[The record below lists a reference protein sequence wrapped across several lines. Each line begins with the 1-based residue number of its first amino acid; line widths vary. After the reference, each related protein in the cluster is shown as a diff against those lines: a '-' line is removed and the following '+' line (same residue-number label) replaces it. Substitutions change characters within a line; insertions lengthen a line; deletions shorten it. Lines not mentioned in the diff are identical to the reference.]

1 MTNRIEIELPFWG
14 FYESIHNSLIDD
26 GVEIHFQDDNGDVPD
41 EMSDAIWSALDNED
55 WKLIQ
60 REYCEH
66 FIYAMSQELS
76 VPSKYSVDLEF
87 SDMTSPRYYN
97 FETDRLFATIP
108 ADQLAMIRAEV
119 EGYDKGE
126 RWRQHVK
133 DVFTSYDG
141 FSSNFP
147 AELAGEEWTRED
159 WSPVQYMP
167 LFQLYLE
174 EHIGEEW
181 QYKLLDDIRVNEFAS
196 VQVAVEKIHKYIK
209 ETPNV

>member
-14 FYESIHNSLIDD
+14 FYESTHDSLIDD
-26 GVEIHFQDDNGDVPD
+26 GVRLHFQDDSGEVSD
-41 EMSDAIWSALDNED
+41 EVDDAIWSALDNED

-60 REYCEH
+60 REYCEQ
-66 FIYAMSQELS
+66 FVYALSQELS
-76 VPSKYSVDLEF
+76 VPSKYSVDLKF
-87 SDMTSPRYYN
+87 SDLTSPRHYN
-97 FETDRLFATIP
+97 FESDRLFATIP
-108 ADQLAMIRAEV
+108 ADQLAKIRAEV
-119 EGYDKGE
+119 EEYDDGE

-159 WSPVQYMP
+159 WDAVQYLP

-174 EHIGEEW
+174 ENIGEDW
-181 QYKLLDDIRVNEFAS
+181 QIYLLDDIRPNEFAS
-196 VQVAVEKIHKYIK
+196 VQVAVDKIYKYM
-209 ETPNV
+209 EEN